1 MNPVFRFLYWQ
12 MNWHVEHHMYA
23 AVPFHALG
31 KLHRLI
37 AADTP
42 KPNRSLAS
50 AWREIAACQ
59 RRQAGDPSYVVDP
72 WARKG

>member
-23 AVPFHALG
+23 AVPFHALA

-37 AADTP
+37 AKDAP

-59 RRQAGDPSYVVDP
+59 LRQKADPSYVVDP
-72 WARKG
+72 WSRKG